1 MFDPKY
7 TITTSILDKISKISE
22 IKTIVERSRVL
33 PQREIEL
40 RRQAIVK
47 MVHTST
53 SIEGNKLAQ
62 FQVNKVLGG
71 EKVMADPKSIDE
83 VKNYQDALLLVDKLA
98 EEKAFDIEDVL
109 VIQKEVTKGV
119 LEPRKSGYFRP
130 STVYVVNTV
139 GNIDKI
145 MYRPPS
151 AKKVPALVF
160 DLIAWLKKASREGLH
175 PVISAGILH
184 LEFASIHPFTDGNGR
199 TTRLLTQLHLMQNSW
214 DFRKILVLDEYYN
227 QDRLEYYNALQI
239 EKTYRERIGHDITS
253 WLEYFTEGFLV
264 EAMRVRDD
272 IQSTGLDKVP
282 GKGEQIFVDKDE
294 IPLIEFL
301 TTVGRITS
309 DDVVDILK
317 VAKRTAQLKL
327 KRLIEK
333 GLIKQEGAGVA
344 IYYTL
349 KS

>member
-1 MFDPKY
+1 MFTPKY
-7 TITTSILDKISKISE
+7 TITPSILGKISKISE

-33 PQREIEL
+33 PHREIEL

-53 SIEGNKLAQ
+53 SIEGNRLAQ

-71 EKVMADPKSIDE
+71 EKIKADPKSIDE
-83 VKNYQDALLLVDKLA
+83 VKNYQDALLFIDKIVVAKKRFSLEDILA
-98 EEKAFDIEDVL
+98 
-109 VIQKEVTKGV
+109 IQKEVTKGI
-119 LEPRKSGYFRP
+119 LEPQKSGHFRP
-130 STVYVVNTV
+130 STVYVVNTIK
-139 GNIDKI
+139 NIDKV

-151 AKKVPALVF
+151 AKKVLSLVS
-160 DLIAWLKKASREGLH
+160 DLLTWLNGAGKDLH
-175 PVISAGILH
+175 PVISTGILH

-199 TTRLLTQLHLMQNSW
+199 TTRLLTQLYLMQNGW

-227 QDRLEYYNALQI
+227 QDRMEYYNALQI
-239 EKTYRERIGHDITS
+239 EKTYRERVGQDVTS

-264 EAMRVRDD
+264 EAMRVKDD

-282 GKGEQIFVDKDE
+282 RKGEQIFVDKDE
-294 IPLIEFL
+294 IPIIEFI

-309 DDVVDILK
+309 EDVADILK

-327 KRLIEK
+327 KKLIEK
-333 GLIKQEGAGVA
+333 GLIKQEGSGTAV
-344 IYYTL
+344 YYIL
-349 KS
+349 KA